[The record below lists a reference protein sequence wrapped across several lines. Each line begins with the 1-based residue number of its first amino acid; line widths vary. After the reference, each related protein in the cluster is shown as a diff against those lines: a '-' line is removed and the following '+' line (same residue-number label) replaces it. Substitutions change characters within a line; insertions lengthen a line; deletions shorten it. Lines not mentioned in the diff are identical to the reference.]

1 MLSTVRQGVRW
12 SLPGAFCPAAQHR
25 AHGHPPEELRAGGRD
40 VRQEEKMTVGT
51 AAVAAAAGAGGGGG
65 VGGGGGGA
73 GGGGGG
79 STEVLEAG
87 SSSSRRQGV
96 KRHRHKHNLKHRYE
110 LEETLGRGAYGKVKR
125 AVERATGRK
134 VAIKFISKERIKNEK
149 DMGQIRREIEI
160 MSSLHH
166 PHIVSIFEV
175 FENKDKMVIVMELAS
190 HGELF
195 DYLNAHRP
203 LRETEARRLFRQI
216 VSAVHHCHKS
226 GVVHRDLKLENILL
240 DESCNIK
247 IADFGLSN
255 LYAPDRY
262 LSTFCGSP
270 LYASPEIING
280 RPYRGPEVDSWALGV
295 LLYAIVYGA
304 MPFDG
309 HQPGA
314 LIQQISAA
322 RYQQPARPSEVSEL
336 ISRLLVA
343 SPEQRASSQAA
354 AHHRWVN
361 WGYRRCACGCL
372 GPPGGPTQARGPREA
387 AARAAE
393 TAPRRAEPAPAAAP
407 AAPAAPV
414 LPASR
419 RFNGAL
425 RQKLEMF
432 NALISERKTLDFPKT
447 LYKSRKQH
455 DMTSHQHR
463 GPHPTATTGTAT
475 TGTTGRAT
483 AGTSDHTAGILKASA
498 CCNNNSNSSST
509 AATPTTTTTTTTTGS
524 RFSFIKKAGAAERTR
539 ALRQPPAA
547 ATPAGPE
554 RPMPHKSI
562 LKQSA
567 QRESGYCSSPERW
580 ASLGALHGG
589 GGIAMAA
596 TMAVA
601 SPPQRLSSSPSE
613 AGRGPPPPPSASA
626 SVPDLSSAASV
637 ADEGGRPCRPKGILK
652 NGGRLPTRSG
662 AMAPEGD
669 VAGRRAPFARSSESV
684 LPNGAALSE
693 PPRSP
698 EAPARGHGAAGSG
711 CRRWAGRRSRRP
723 PAAVAMRGARSVG
736 DLSERAEEEE
746 APGLA
751 QSQCYGAA
759 AAGVADSCLSALA
772 NLEDVTDEYKRA
784 AVGARGAVGGPRGDA
799 AVACA

>member
-1 MLSTVRQGVRW
+1 MLQ
-12 SLPGAFCPAAQHR
+12 
-25 AHGHPPEELRAGGRD
+25 
-40 VRQEEKMTVGT
+40 VGT
-51 AAVAAAAGAGGGGG
+51 PPAPR
-65 VGGGGGGA
+65 
-73 GGGGGG
+73 
-79 STEVLEAG
+79 
-87 SSSSRRQGV
+87 RRQGV

-110 LEETLGRGAYGKVKR
+110 LEETLGRGTYGKVKR

-372 GPPGGPTQARGPREA
+372 GPPRGAHAGKGPPRGGGEGSRGGPPESGA
-387 AARAAE
+387 
-393 TAPRRAEPAPAAAP
+393 
-407 AAPAAPV
+407 
-414 LPASR
+414 
-419 RFNGAL
+419 AL

-463 GPHPTATTGTAT
+463 GPHPTATTAT
-475 TGTTGRAT
+475 TGSAT
-483 AGTSDHTAGILKASA
+483 AGTSEHPAGILKASA
-498 CCNNNSNSSST
+498 CCNNNSKSSST
-509 AATPTTTTTTTTTGS
+509 AATPTTTTTTTTTTGS

-547 ATPAGPE
+547 AASAGPE

-589 GGIAMAA
+589 GGGGAAAAA
-596 TMAVA
+596 TTAVA
-601 SPPQRLSSSPSE
+601 STP
-613 AGRGPPPPPSASA
+613 
-626 SVPDLSSAASV
+626 
-637 ADEGGRPCRPKGILK
+637 
-652 NGGRLPTRSG
+652 
-662 AMAPEGD
+662 
-669 VAGRRAPFARSSESV
+669 RRSESV
-684 LPNGAALSE
+684 LPDGAALSE

-698 EAPARGHGAAGSG
+698 EAPARGHGAAGYG

-723 PAAVAMRGARSVG
+723 PAAAAAMRGARSVG

-746 APGLA
+746 APRLA
-751 QSQCYGAA
+751 QSRCYGAA

-784 AVGARGAVGGPRGDA
+784 AVGAHGAVGGPRGDA

>member
-40 VRQEEKMTVGT
+40 VRPEEKMMVGA
-51 AAVAAAAGAGGGGG
+51 AAVEA
-65 VGGGGGGA
+65 GGGA
-73 GGGGGG
+73 GGG
-79 STEVLEAG
+79 STEAG
-87 SSSSRRQGV
+87 SSSRRQGV

-110 LEETLGRGAYGKVKR
+110 LEETLGRGTYGKVKR

-149 DMGQIRREIEI
+149 DMCQIRREIEI

-240 DESCNIK
+240 DESGNIK

-255 LYAPDRY
+255 LYAHDRY

-314 LIQQISAA
+314 LVRQISAA
-322 RYQQPARPSEVSEL
+322 RYQQPTRPSEASEL

-343 SPEQRASSQAA
+343 SPEHRASSQAA

-372 GPPGGPTQARGPREA
+372 GPPGGPTQARGPP
-387 AARAAE
+387 ARAAE
-393 TAPRRAEPAPAAAP
+393 AAPRRAEPAPAAAA

-414 LPASR
+414 PPASR

-455 DMTSHQHR
+455 DMTSHQHC

-475 TGTTGRAT
+475 ATTTAAAT
-483 AGTSDHTAGILKASA
+483 AGTSENPAGILKPSA
-498 CCNNNSNSSST
+498 CCNKNSNNSGT
-509 AATPTTTTTTTTTGS
+509 ATTTTTTTTTTTGS
-524 RFSFIKKAGAAERTR
+524 RFSFIKKAGAAERVR

-547 ATPAGPE
+547 AAAGPE

-567 QRESGYCSSPERW
+567 QRESGYYSSPERW
-580 ASLGALHGG
+580 ASLDALHGG
-589 GGIAMAA
+589 GDGGDAA
-596 TMAVA
+596 A
-601 SPPQRLSSSPSE
+601 SPPPRPSSSPSD
-613 AGRGPPPPPSASA
+613 AGRGPPPPPSAS
-626 SVPDLSSAASV
+626 VPDLPSAVSD

-652 NGGRLPTRSG
+652 NGGRFSARPG
-662 AMAPEGD
+662 ATAPEGD

-684 LPNGAALSE
+684 LLDGAAPTE
-693 PPRSP
+693 PPGAPRSP
-698 EAPARGHGAAGSG
+698 EAPARGHGTAGSG
-711 CRRWAGRRSRRP
+711 CRRWAGRRSRRQ
-723 PAAVAMRGARSVG
+723 PAAAAAMRGARSVG

-751 QSQCYGAA
+751 QSRCYG

-784 AVGARGAVGGPRGDA
+784 VGGPRGDA
-799 AVACA
+799 AVA